1 MNQLPTIRRLL
12 AALFLLLFAF
22 CVTPKRFLHDLLAN
36 HRDTSM
42 MHGLPQQQVTTSGFH
57 CNVDDLVVVAPF
69 LPGIQITVP
78 PKLNT
83 GSALFTD
90 PVVSIIL
97 ADRLQFDNRGP
108 PSSSCS

>member
-1 MNQLPTIRRLL
+1 LNNLAAIRRLL

-36 HRDTSM
+36 HRDTIM
-42 MHGLPQQQVTTSGFH
+42 MHGVPQQQVTTSGFH

-69 LPGIQITVP
+69 LPGIQITAP

-83 GSALFTD
+83 GSAHFSD
-90 PVVSIIL
+90 PVISIIL
-97 ADRLQFDNRGP
+97 ADRLESDNRGP
-108 PSSSCS
+108 PSPFCS

>member
-1 MNQLPTIRRLL
+1 LNNLPTIRRLL

-42 MHGLPQQQVTTSGFH
+42 MHGLPQQQVTASGFH

-83 GSALFTD
+83 GSAVFTD
-90 PVVSIIL
+90 PVISIFL
-97 ADRLQFDNRGP
+97 ADRLHFDNRGP
-108 PSSSCS
+108 PSSFCS

>member
-1 MNQLPTIRRLL
+1 MNNSPTIRRLL
-12 AALFLLLFAF
+12 AALFLLLFVF

-42 MHGLPQQQVTTSGFH
+42 IHGLPQQQVTTPGFH

-69 LPGIQITVP
+69 LPGIPITVP

-83 GSALFTD
+83 GSAHFTD
-90 PVVSIIL
+90 PVISIIL
-97 ADRLQFDNRGP
+97 ADCLQFDNRGP
-108 PSSSCS
+108 PASFCS